1 MVANFSYVYRVCIAL
16 RKVAPNIYI
25 FFYVY
30 IMSDCFLIIAIPLAN
45 IKKAEKCQ
53 YDKIFVKLT
62 FFKRPAPTL
71 DELFKKKKIIHVS
84 SNTLIHKKNIAR
96 GPVSKILKV
105 RPTLLHILGF

>member
-1 MVANFSYVYRVCIAL
+1 
-16 RKVAPNIYI
+16 
-25 FFYVY
+25 
-30 IMSDCFLIIAIPLAN
+30 MSDCFLIIAIPLAN

-96 GPVSKILKV
+96 APVSKILKV
-105 RPTLLHILGF
+105 RPTLMYIFIVNKVKNYLFLQFCQIYTKTL